1 MRDIQSRE
9 AADRRRVPHTE
20 RNRTPQDK
28 VGIRGADVQTK
39 EIGGEMEIKTALQG
53 CDTYC
58 SAFKIKQIDL
68 YKNGDTYRREFRC
81 EHIDQCLSLLEV
93 LMKAKDTYTVHMDNI
108 G

>member
-1 MRDIQSRE
+1 
-9 AADRRRVPHTE
+9 
-20 RNRTPQDK
+20 
-28 VGIRGADVQTK
+28 
-39 EIGGEMEIKTALQG
+39 MEIKTALQG